1 MRKHRVVK
9 SLVIAGLFLASSGHT
24 ATQGLNLNFTAV
36 IEETTCL
43 MEVSSLNNSSLSGSN
58 PQYALRIPDMG
69 VSSVINAMPN
79 TEGSFRLLPHE
90 CNNEITSLTMT
101 IKGDTL
107 PNTAYL
113 IKNGLTSGNA
123 ENIGMGFKPQGSDDS
138 SQFKLDGAQK
148 ISWSQS
154 QIADGMDLSAFF
166 RRAGTSLI
174 PTAGDFQAKATF
186 TFTYE

>member
-1 MRKHRVVK
+1 MSKHHIVNA
-9 SLVIAGLFLASSGHT
+9 LALAGLLLTPSAFAS
-24 ATQGLNLNFTAV
+24 TQGLNLNFTAV

-43 MEVSSLNNSSLSGSN
+43 MKVSSLTNSSLSGSN
-58 PQYALRIPDMG
+58 PQYALKIPDIG
-69 VSSVINAMPN
+69 ISSLINAMPN
-79 TEGSFRLLPHE
+79 TEGSFRLLPQE

-107 PNTAYL
+107 PNTAYML
-113 IKNGLTSGNA
+113 KNALTSGNA
-123 ENIGMGFKPQGSDDS
+123 ENVAMGFKPKGSDDS
-138 SQFKLDGAQK
+138 SLYRLDGVQR

-166 RRAGTSLI
+166 RRAGTSLT
-174 PTAGDFQAKATF
+174 PTTGDFQAKATF